1 MLKNR
6 ILDYL
11 ERYATP
17 KTVFCRRVNIS
28 TTALRRYLND
38 ELVFCKETEDRIT
51 DYLDKFKLWNNKT
64 ENVLI
69 GTKPTI
75 KEIRGK
81 ELWRMKQ
88 REEEHQ

>member
-6 ILDYL
+6 SSDYL
-11 ERYATP
+11 ERYTTP

-38 ELVFCKETEDRIT
+38 ELVFAKGDRGIESQIILINSS
-51 DYLDKFKLWNNKT
+51 YEKNKT

-69 GTKPTI
+69 GTNP
-75 KEIRGK
+75 
-81 ELWRMKQ
+81 Q
-88 REEEHQ
+88 